1 MLSPAF
7 VKPSLAKLTWL
18 GCAIFLLFWFYLC
31 MNNSPPNL
39 NSIRQPAP
47 SVGGSDAQVER
58 KFNLPKVGVLSVPTI
73 SKTPL
78 GDVLALKK
86 QENPKMAYKIT
97 PKSNKGF
104 KLQTFFSLSIIGC
117 SIGALLKLIK
127 KK

>member
-1 MLSPAF
+1 M
-7 VKPSLAKLTWL
+7 
-18 GCAIFLLFWFYLC
+18 FWFYLC
-31 MNNSPPNL
+31 MNNSPMNL

-58 KFNLPKVGVLSVPTI
+58 KFKLPNVGVVSVPAI

-78 GDVLALKK
+78 SDVIVMKK

-104 KLQTFFSLSIIGC
+104 KLQTFFSLSIVGC

-127 KK
+127 RK